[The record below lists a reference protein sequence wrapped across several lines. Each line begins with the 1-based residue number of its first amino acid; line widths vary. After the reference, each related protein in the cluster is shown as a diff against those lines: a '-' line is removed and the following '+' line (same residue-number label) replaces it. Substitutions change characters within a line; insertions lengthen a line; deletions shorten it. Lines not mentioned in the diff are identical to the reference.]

1 MINFIYTIF
10 AFVIAISV
18 LVVVHEFGHYWVA
31 RRMGVKV
38 LRFSLGFGKPLW
50 IRRFGRDKTEWVV
63 AAIPLGGY
71 VKMLDEHEGKVAKR
85 DLARAFNR
93 QSIPRRMAIVLAG
106 PLFNFMFAI
115 LAYSILFM
123 AGVDGIR
130 PLVGQVVPNSL
141 AQHAGFQSGDELLA
155 VDDYKIESWD
165 QRRLYLYEK
174 ALDRAT
180 VRFTVSDKNQLK
192 QERMLDL
199 STLSAADVGAGL
211 LERQIGLFPMLP
223 EPEPVIGSLEKGGVA
238 AQAGIEIGDRI
249 VGIDGRAVTTWQ
261 AVVAA
266 ISTRAGEAVMVRV
279 ERNGVTQEFRV
290 TPQAVE
296 TGGGEKASKKIGRI
310 GVGVQRPELPAD
322 MRVRVRQTPFAALVE
337 GIDTTWLMSSLT
349 LKMLAKMLLL
359 EVSTETI
366 SGPLT
371 IAQYAGASAQIG
383 FDRFIQ
389 FLAVVSISLGVLN
402 LLPVPV
408 LDGGHLLFYT
418 IEAIRGRPLSDAM
431 LHWGQ
436 QIGIVLLVALMAL
449 AFYNDF
455 TRLLH

>member
-1 MINFIYTIF
+1 MVNFIYMVF

-31 RRMGVKV
+31 RRLGVKV
-38 LRFSLGFGKPLW
+38 LRFSVGFGKPIW
-50 IRRFGRDKTEWVV
+50 SRRLGRDKTEWAI

-71 VKMLDEHEGKVAKR
+71 VKMLDEREGKVAKR

-93 QSIPRRMAIVLAG
+93 QSIPKRIAIVLAG
-106 PLFNFMFAI
+106 PFFNFAFAI
-115 LAYSILFM
+115 LAYSFLLM
-123 AGVDGIR
+123 AGVEGIR
-130 PLVGQVVPNSL
+130 PVVGQVAPNSL
-141 AQHAGFQSGDELLA
+141 AERAGFESGDELLS

-165 QRRLYLYEK
+165 QRRLYLYER

-180 VRFTVSDKNQLK
+180 VRFTVTDKNRLK
-192 QERMLDL
+192 QDRLLDL
-199 STLSAADVGAGL
+199 SSLSAADVGAGL
-211 LERQIGLFPMLP
+211 LERQIGLFPSLP
-223 EPEPVIGSLEKGGVA
+223 EPEPLIGSLEEKGVA
-238 AQAGIEIGDRI
+238 AQAGIKVGDRI
-249 VGIDGRAVTTWQ
+249 VAIDERPVTTWQ
-261 AVVAA
+261 AVVAT
-266 ISTRAGEAVMVRV
+266 ISTRAGQTLKVQV
-279 ERNGVTQEFRV
+279 ERNGSTQEFSI
-290 TPQAVE
+290 TPQAVDS
-296 TGGGEKASKKIGRI
+296 GGQRIGRI

-322 MRVRVRQTPFAALVE
+322 IRVRVQYGPLAAIGE
-337 GIDTTWLMSSLT
+337 GIDTTWRMSSLT
-349 LKMLAKMLLL
+349 LKMLAKMLVL
-359 EVSTETI
+359 EVSTDTI

-383 FDRFIQ
+383 FERFIQ

-408 LDGGHLLFYT
+408 LDGGHILFYL
-418 IEAIRGRPLSDAM
+418 IEGIRGRPLSDAA

-436 QIGIVLLVALMAL
+436 QIGIVLLIALMAL